1 LTIKEVE
8 QEVSKRTGEQEKKHQ
23 SSSVGIR
30 RERRRRIK

>member
-8 QEVSKRTGEQEKKHQ
+8 QEVSKRTGQQKEKKHQ

-30 RERRRRIK
+30 RERRRIK